1 MDIDRSIEGKAKTF
15 AGWTDSIR
23 LAIVRLIL
31 GREKAAKALAGPKD
45 TSLPLD
51 EYVASMPHA
60 QNSIDLVPGWNH
72 AFPPDVDVQA
82 GAVKLYADPRIVW
95 ALEQYGD
102 ISGKRILELGPLEA
116 SHTYMLDKQRPAL
129 IHAVEA
135 NKLSFMRCLI
145 AKNLLGLNSAQ
156 FLLGDFHK
164 WLEACP
170 DRYELIVASGVLYHM
185 VDPVHLLDLMSQRSD
200 ALYLWTHYYGEAEMP
215 EGDTRRLAFS
225 GKVPTRPFRG
235 LDVKLHKRS
244 YHGAWRDKSFCGGMY
259 DEHSWMEK
267 DQIVA
272 VLNLLGYDDVQT
284 AHDNW
289 GNPHGPCISI
299 FARRIR

>member
-1 MDIDRSIEGKAKTF
+1 MISG
-15 AGWTDSIR
+15 GWRDSLR
-23 LAIVRLIL
+23 LAIARLAL
-31 GREKAAKALAGPKD
+31 GREKVAKAMAAPNE

-51 EYVASMPHA
+51 EYVDAVPSS
-60 QNSIDLVPGWNH
+60 QNAIDLVPGWNH
-72 AFPPDVDVQA
+72 ALPPEADVRA
-82 GAVKLYADPRIVW
+82 GAIKLYADPRITW

-102 ISGKRILELGPLEA
+102 IGGKRILELGPLEA
-116 SHTYMLDKQRPAL
+116 AHTYMLDQQRPAL

-145 AKNLLGLNSAQ
+145 AKNLLGLTSAR

-170 DRYELIVASGVLYHM
+170 ERYDLIVASGVLYHM
-185 VDPVHLLDLMSQRSD
+185 IDPVRLLELMSQRSD

-215 EGDTRRLAFS
+215 EGDSRRLAFS
-225 GKVPTRPFRG
+225 GKVPTRLFRG
-235 LDVKLHKRS
+235 LDVNLHRRS
-244 YHGAWRDKSFCGGMY
+244 YHGAWRAKSFCGGMY

-272 VLNLLGYDDVQT
+272 VLKLLGYDDVRT
-284 AHDNW
+284 AQDNW
-289 GNPHGPCISI
+289 ASPNGPSISI
-299 FARRIR
+299 FARRVR